1 VQIVPAPARSGRLS
15 KSRTGAVQEALVAW
29 YRANAR
35 DLPWRRT
42 RDPYAIVVS
51 ELMLQQQTVRH
62 VTPVYRSF
70 LERFPDLRALA
81 SASLAE
87 VIRTWQPLGRYSSA
101 VRLQGIAR
109 HLLAER
115 GGEVPGTVDALL
127 QLGGVGRYTAGAI
140 ACFAFG
146 QRAPLVDTNV
156 RRVLVRLTG
165 VELPPGAAAERR
177 VWELATALL
186 PASTPYEWN
195 QGLLD
200 LGAAVC
206 IARRP
211 RCESCPLTSWC
222 DFHRRGG
229 GGGGGGGGAQKA
241 LAAARRT
248 APAARERVVA
258 EARGAYAAAPAP
270 DAGGRG
276 APGTRLTPRFEGS
289 RRWYRGQIMQALCA
303 LPPGASL
310 AVDDLV
316 RRLARTGFAPDAALL
331 ESLLGALR
339 RDGLLCRETG
349 EDGATWL
356 ALPEGGAGG

>member
-1 VQIVPAPARSGRLS
+1 MQIVAAPARLGRLR
-15 KSRTGAVQEALVAW
+15 KSRTGAVQDALVAW

-42 RDPYAIVVS
+42 RDPYAVVVS

-62 VTPVYRSF
+62 VTPVYRCF

-81 SASLAE
+81 TASLAD

-101 VRLQGIAR
+101 VRLQAIAR

-115 GGEVPGTVDALL
+115 GGAVPGTVDALL

-140 ACFAFG
+140 ACFAFD

-165 VELPPGAAAERR
+165 VDLPPGAAAERR

-186 PASTPYEWN
+186 PAGTAYEWN

-211 RCESCPLTSWC
+211 RCEACPLTPWC
-222 DFHRRGG
+222 EFHRHR
-229 GGGGGGGGAQKA
+229 
-241 LAAARRT
+241 AAPEGR
-248 APAARERVVA
+248 PAARPGARQSGARAVA
-258 EARGAYAAAPAP
+258 EARGAYGATAPAVAPVPDGPAAP
-270 DAGGRG
+270 GIR
-276 APGTRLTPRFEGS
+276 RTPRFEGS

-303 LPPGASL
+303 LPAGASL

-316 RRLARTGFAPDAALL
+316 RRLDRAGHPPNAALL
-331 ESLLGALR
+331 ESLLGALH

-356 ALPEGGAGG
+356 ALPEGGVAG

>member
-1 VQIVPAPARSGRLS
+1 MRQPLPPLS
-15 KSRTGAVQEALVAW
+15 LLDSKVIAVRRAVVRW
-29 YRANAR
+29 YRAHGR

-42 RDPYAIVVS
+42 RDPYAILVS

-211 RCESCPLTSWC
+211 RCEACPLTPWC
-222 DFHRRGG
+222 DHHRRGG
-229 GGGGGGGGAQKA
+229 GAA
-241 LAAARRT
+241 PRAPAAARRT

-258 EARGAYAAAPAP
+258 EARGAYASAPAVAP
-270 DAGGRG
+270 ATDGRG
-276 APGTRLTPRFEGS
+276 APGTRLTPHFEGS

-316 RRLARTGFAPDAALL
+316 RRLARTGFAPDEALL

-356 ALPEGGAGG
+356 ALPEGGVGG